1 MARQIR
7 PGQLQE
13 NALYDISSSYAVTA
27 SFALNGGGGG
37 NTFPYTGSAEITG
50 SLNVIGEFTA
60 SGLNYPILDGDE
72 KQIISTDSQGRL
84 SFDWA
89 DRTNIDV
96 KNTSGATLTIGTP
109 IYITGYQG
117 ASVFQIAAASASDSN
132 KMPAVGVLSQT
143 LNPNDQGYATLLG
156 ALRGYDTQTYST
168 NDSLYVCEGILTSS
182 RPTGSSL
189 IQKIARVGNIA
200 SNGEITILGA
210 GRTNDIPN
218 ITSGYIWVGNNDSIA
233 TAVAT
238 SSIQN
243 VISSSYA
250 LQALTASYAVSASHE
265 IVKEVSSSYADTA
278 SFAQSGDGIFS
289 GSFSGSFQGD
299 GSGLTNIPASGITG
313 LNLSRIAS
321 GSATA
326 SISPDNGLQINTD
339 TQITGSLNVSGS
351 TSDIL
356 SVGSKDNPHFAV
368 GVDGNNRINLTIA
381 ADPNDDPDK
390 FYISYQ
396 AGDSNTAELALGGT
410 EVQIGDVEGQRSNTY
425 MIIDSVGQSF
435 TFVGSSPITASSHF
449 SSSASS
455 TASFG
460 TYIGDGSQLSGIS
473 TTPFPFIGDA
483 VITGSL
489 ILSGSSPLLSLPDA
503 PRAAMVISG
512 SNDRTRLHIYDTE
525 DNPSPTYTEGA
536 GIVLTGGEGAAQAIL
551 EMSAVGSTNGGSNNE
566 QTFIRSSEMLTITGN
581 SAAAGDNIKLLGS
594 SNYGLR
600 LDAGS
605 SAVSLQFITNGGSTV
620 STLELGNG
628 TYTKA
633 NASGTYYKIGRSSTD
648 WLNLGSTL
656 ATFNGHVSSNAT
668 STASFGTYIGDGSQL
683 IGVLTTAS
691 VSLNTITFTKGDGST
706 FPITVDTGSG
716 GGVPSGTVSS
726 SAQITELGF
735 VTSSATASFVLNS
748 QTSSMSVATA
758 SYVETAQTASY
769 VLQAV
774 SASFATSASYAPSVD
789 VFPFVG
795 DAVITGSLTITGSF
809 NAFKLNTNNVI
820 LGPDAATSL
829 GSGGVNNVVLGNSAA
844 SNLTTGDNNVIIGT
858 NAGDGV
864 GIGGSNVAIGRNAG
878 FSALGNRSVLVGDQA
893 GTEGGTDNVFLG
905 YQAGAVGTGNY
916 NVAIGT
922 TALRGNS
929 GGSNYNIAIGYES
942 GYRVGAGDENIL
954 IGRNSGDL
962 IVTGNANIIIGSG
975 SLGASA
981 LERQLRIGH
990 ADTIVIS
997 GSLDTGDIIFSSTA
1011 SAEYLSTPAGNLS
1024 SISASY
1030 ALTASHALNA
1040 GGGTPTFIASGSTSA
1055 SAAPDTGVVVEH
1067 SGSTA
1072 FSVIGDVGTLFSVD
1086 DDLNGMLFTANDISG
1101 FPVLQASASGE
1112 VYVGKTPQSLYT
1124 TAVISSTT
1132 AATTHSLCTLSTSS
1146 YDGAFFEYTAQSA
1159 SNARAGSIMSTWN
1172 GSNIVYAET
1181 TTTDIGVTSDLT
1193 TEVIISGSTA
1203 RLVAY
1208 GANAGYKIKTII
1220 KAI

>member
-1 MARQIR
+1 MAFT
-7 PGQLQE
+7 
-13 NALYDISSSYAVTA
+13 SSYT
-27 SFALNGGGGG
+27 
-37 NTFPYTGSAEITG
+37 P
-50 SLNVIGEFTA
+50 
-60 SGLNYPILDGDE
+60 GLIQQSE
-72 KQIISTDSQGRL
+72 
-84 SFDWA
+84 
-89 DRTNIDV
+89 
-96 KNTSGATLTIGTP
+96 
-109 IYITGYQG
+109 YI
-117 ASVFQIAAASASDSN
+117 
-132 KMPAVGVLSQT
+132 
-143 LNPNDQGYATLLG
+143 YAT
-156 ALRGYDTQTYST
+156 
-168 NDSLYVCEGILTSS
+168 
-182 RPTGSSL
+182 
-189 IQKIARVGNIA
+189 
-200 SNGEITILGA
+200 
-210 GRTNDIPN
+210 PN
-218 ITSGYIWVGNNDSIA
+218 ITIPGN
-233 TAVAT
+233 
-238 SSIQN
+238 
-243 VISSSYA
+243 
-250 LQALTASYAVSASHE
+250 
-265 IVKEVSSSYADTA
+265 
-278 SFAQSGDGIFS
+278 
-289 GSFSGSFQGD
+289 
-299 GSGLTNIPASGITG
+299 
-313 LNLSRIAS
+313 
-321 GSATA
+321 
-326 SISPDNGLQINTD
+326 
-339 TQITGSLNVSGS
+339 
-351 TSDIL
+351 
-356 SVGSKDNPHFAV
+356 
-368 GVDGNNRINLTIA
+368 
-381 ADPNDDPDK
+381 
-390 FYISYQ
+390 
-396 AGDSNTAELALGGT
+396 
-410 EVQIGDVEGQRSNTY
+410 
-425 MIIDSVGQSF
+425 
-435 TFVGSSPITASSHF
+435 
-449 SSSASS
+449 
-455 TASFG
+455 
-460 TYIGDGSQLSGIS
+460 
-473 TTPFPFIGDA
+473 
-483 VITGSL
+483 
-489 ILSGSSPLLSLPDA
+489 
-503 PRAAMVISG
+503 ISG
-512 SNDRTRLHIYDTE
+512 SI
-525 DNPSPTYTEGA
+525 
-536 GIVLTGGEGAAQAIL
+536 
-551 EMSAVGSTNGGSNNE
+551 
-566 QTFIRSSEMLTITGN
+566 
-581 SAAAGDNIKLLGS
+581 
-594 SNYGLR
+594 
-600 LDAGS
+600 
-605 SAVSLQFITNGGSTV
+605 
-620 STLELGNG
+620 
-628 TYTKA
+628 
-633 NASGTYYKIGRSSTD
+633 
-648 WLNLGSTL
+648 
-656 ATFNGHVSSNAT
+656 T

-716 GGVPSGTVSS
+716 GGGGGVPSGTVSG
-726 SAQITELGF
+726 SAQITALGF
-735 VTSSATASFVLNS
+735 VTSSATASFVLNSQTSSMSVATASYVEYNNVANKPTLVSGSAQISYTGITDIPAGILSSSAQIATDISGAFSADSASFSTRITTNETNIASLTTATSSYVLNS

-809 NAFKLNTNNVI
+809 NAFKLNTSNVI

-829 GSGGVNNVVLGNSAA
+829 GSGGLNNIVLGNSAA

-864 GIGGSNVAIGRNAG
+864 GTGGSNVAIGRNAG
-878 FSALGNRSVLVGDQA
+878 FSALGNRSVLIGDQA

-1159 SNARAGSIMSTWN
+1159 SNARAGNIMSTWN
-1172 GSNIVYAET
+1172 GTDIVYAET
-1181 TTTDIGVTSDLT
+1181 TTADIGRTSDLT

>member
-27 SFALNGGGGG
+27 SFALNSGGGG

-168 NDSLYVCEGILTSS
+168 NDSLYVGEGILTSS

-774 SASFATSASYAPSVD
+774 SASFATSASYAPSAD
-789 VFPFVG
+789 AFPFVG
-795 DAVITGSLTITGSF
+795 DAVITGSLVVSGSNLTSGF
-809 NAFKLNTNNVI
+809 RTDTRNII
-820 LGPDAATSL
+820 LGYGAGHNQNPTNGPYNVMIGFEAGYTNTIGDSNVCIGQYAGYALSTNASDDNIFIGKLSGAGGTSPAARMSDANYNIGL
-829 GSGGVNNVVLGNSAA
+829 GYETMLF
-844 SNLTTGDNNVIIGT
+844 LTTGDSNIGFGFRTMRNISSGKYNLAFGDSALYNTDTGQNNI
-858 NAGDGV
+858 
-864 GIGGSNVAIGRNAG
+864 GIGRSAG
-878 FSALGNRSVLVGDQA
+878 NLQTS
-893 GTEGGTDNVFLG
+893 
-905 YQAGAVGTGNY
+905 GTGN
-916 NVAIGT
+916 IT
-922 TALRGNS
+922 
-929 GGSNYNIAIGYES
+929 
-942 GYRVGAGDENIL
+942 
-954 IGRNSGDL
+954 
-962 IVTGNANIIIGSG
+962 IGSG
-975 SLGASA
+975 SQGFAGESN
-981 LERQLRIGH
+981 QLRIGNGN
-990 ADTIVIS
+990 TITTIS
-997 GSLDTGDIIFSSTA
+997 ASLETGDIIFASTA
-1011 SAEYLSTPAGNLS
+1011 SAAYFVGDGSQLTG
-1024 SISASY
+1024 IVSASY